1 MGSTSI
7 TVKLSY
13 DMSIGV
19 EAEAGSEKDKFN
31 SKTKIKLIKIF
42 EFLHIVSPLI
52 LNLSIN

>member
-1 MGSTSI
+1 M
-7 TVKLSY
+7 KLSS

-19 EAEAGSEKDKFN
+19 AAEAGSEIDKVK